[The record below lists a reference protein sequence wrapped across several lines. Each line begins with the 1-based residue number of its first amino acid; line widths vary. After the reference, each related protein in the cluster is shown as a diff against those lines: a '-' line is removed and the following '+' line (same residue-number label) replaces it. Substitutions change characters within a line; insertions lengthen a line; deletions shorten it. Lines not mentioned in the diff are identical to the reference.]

1 MKILSRVFALAALA
15 ALGLINTGCSK
26 EEAAEPA
33 AAATAAVEV
42 ETAEAATET
51 AESSAPAT
59 ETLEVVEESAAVAEP
74 EDRAILL
81 AQADANDTAA
91 PARIWKYKEG
101 EHYTRLIP
109 TQGTVGGADKIE
121 VAEVF
126 MYSCP
131 HCYTLEPYI
140 NQWAEN
146 KDPNVRLVRIPAIF
160 NQLALMHAQLY
171 YTEFYLAQT
180 GILKDQ
186 LAFREM
192 VFEEFHRRGNRL
204 TSEDAIRRLFTRAG
218 VSEEDFNRTWGSFEV
233 NQSLRVAQDL
243 ARRYGIA
250 SVPKVVVNGK
260 YTTDVGAAGGYSE
273 LLELIDE
280 LTAREGIR

>member
-250 SVPKVVVNGK
+250 SVPKIVVNGK
-260 YTTDVGAAGGYSE
+260 YTTDVGTAGGYSE

>member
-1 MKILSRVFALAALA
+1 MKPLNRVSTLAVLA
-15 ALGLINTGCSK
+15 ALGLIIAGCSK
-26 EEAAEPA
+26 EEAAEP
-33 AAATAAVEV
+33 TAAVEV
-42 ETAEAATET
+42 ETAEATTET
-51 AESSAPAT
+51 AASPAPAT

-81 AQADANDTAA
+81 AQADETAT
-91 PARIWKYKEG
+91 PARTWQYKEG
-101 EHYTRLIP
+101 EHYTRMTP
-109 TQGTVGGADKIE
+109 TQPTVGGADKIE

-131 HCYTLEPYI
+131 HCYDLEAFI
-140 NQWAEN
+140 NKWSES

-160 NQLALMHAQLY
+160 NQLAMLHAQLY
-171 YTEFYLAQT
+171 YTKYYLAQA
-180 GILKDQ
+180 GKLKDQ
-186 LAFREM
+186 AAFHAM

-204 TSEDAIRRLFTRAG
+204 TSEDAIRRLFTRVG

-233 NQSLRVAQDL
+233 NQALRVAQDL

-250 SVPKVVVNGK
+250 SVPMIIVNGK
-260 YTTDVGAAGGYSE
+260 YRTDMGSAGSYPK
-273 LLELIDE
+273 LIELIDE